1 MEKTELIKKPEWT
14 NTVDGEIENCSDKDC
29 PSGAAQHR
37 QGLVV
42 IVVIKAMI
50 MITVLILIVIL
61 MRIAKHV

>member
-14 NTVDGEIENCSDKDC
+14 NTVDGEIEKCSDKDR

-42 IVVIKAMI
+42 IVVIMA
-50 MITVLILIVIL
+50 MITVLIL
-61 MRIAKHV
+61 MMIAKHI